1 MRPTNKLAIHFDAG
15 QITCCLWQRR
25 FFRWKTAAKESFP
38 LQSAPTADQVLTVAR
53 GLAVRWKLKPDT
65 SVIVQALPGTGG
77 MLCFDLPAGIKGS
90 PQPLIEAELAKAL
103 PFPLREIHYTWELDK
118 TAEAVRVSVFWMP
131 SAWVA
136 DLSGAL
142 SRIGLRLTEIV
153 ARAQLVAHALKPAS
167 APFWA
172 FLESDKEQ
180 AYLHT
185 FRGALPAWTSSQAMQ
200 QSGLALETLLLA
212 TNPAPAIDLFYSTAE
227 APTELVSGSG
237 KLRGQRKEA
246 LDYPELLSQWYQSGK
261 VGILIDPER
270 SALLARLTPV
280 AIGILLLGL
289 AAIGGTWWLTQTTQA
304 EASTLEQHVKQ
315 IRPAAMAV
323 AAMEKR
329 IAAHRQASAAFEKLY
344 DEPDG
349 LDTLDAVARNLPKKA
364 WLVRFGY
371 HDGLFE
377 AEGYGSD
384 SEALL
389 DKLKTVK
396 GFGGTGRCEAQLA
409 TDAKLKPF
417 CVGARM
423 ERGGK

>member
-1 MRPTNKLAIHFDAG
+1 MTSSRKLAIHLDAG
-15 QITCCLWQRR
+15 QLTCCLWQRR
-25 FFRWKTAAKESFP
+25 LARWKIAAKEGFP
-38 LQSAPTADQVLTVAR
+38 LQSGPLADQVLAAAR
-53 GLAVRWKLKPDT
+53 GLVIRWKLKPDT
-65 SVIVQALPGTGG
+65 PVIVQALPGTGG
-77 MLCFDLPAGIKGS
+77 MLCLDLPAGIKGS

-103 PFPLREIHYTWELDK
+103 PFPLRELHYTWELEKAADA
-118 TAEAVRVSVFWMP
+118 TRASVFWMP

-153 ARAQLVAHALKPAS
+153 ARAQLVAHAMKPAS
-167 APFWA
+167 ASFWA

-185 FRGALPAWTSSQAMQ
+185 FRGALPAWTSSQATQ

-212 TNPAPAIDLFYSTAE
+212 TNPAPAIDLYYSTAE
-227 APTELVSGSG
+227 APADLVGGNG

-246 LDYPELLSQWYQSGK
+246 LDYPELLLQWYQAGK
-261 VGILIDPER
+261 VGILVDPER

-280 AIGILLLGL
+280 AIAVLLLGF
-289 AAIGGTWWLTQTTQA
+289 AAIGGMWRLTQATQA
-304 EASTLEQHVKQ
+304 ELDALEQRVKE
-315 IRPAAMAV
+315 IRPEALIV
-323 AAMEKR
+323 AATERRLAEHKQT
-329 IAAHRQASAAFEKLY
+329 IAALDKLY
-344 DEPDG
+344 AEPDG
-349 LDTLDAVARNLPKKA
+349 LDALDAVARNLPKKT

-377 AEGYGSD
+377 AEGYGS
-384 SEALL
+384 STEALL

-396 GFGGTGRCEAQLA
+396 GLGGAGRCDPQLA

-417 CVGARM
+417 CISARK
-423 ERGGK
+423 EKAGK